1 MKKSSKKLFIV
12 IIVGAVLLC
21 SGVIIFSQPDIV
33 HLEQK
38 LIPPGEYVPTGPEL
52 LPQITSHE
60 EAIAITDAFLRE
72 NLGTE
77 FFETHL
83 KVKGIDEMPY
93 IPSTWIVLY
102 EYTYNEYTVEF
113 MIVIDIRRVPPGTSR
128 IDENVSNSIL
138 EPQEI
143 LISEEE
149 AKRIAQEYGLE
160 PPYNVIL
167 SCEVEYHRICWRIVR
182 KDLEN
187 LTEYDLA
194 GMIIDAG
201 SGTILDASTKCYGD
215 RG

>member
-52 LPQITSHE
+52 LPQITSYE

-93 IPSTWIVLY
+93 LPSTWAVVY
-102 EYTYNEYTVEF
+102 EYTYHEYTVEF
-113 MIVIDIRRVPPGTSR
+113 MIVIDIWRVPPGTSR
-128 IDENVSNSIL
+128 VDEDFSCVIL

-149 AKRIAQEYGLE
+149 AKRIAQEFGLVQ
-160 PPYNVIL
+160 PYDTVL
-167 SCEVEYHRICWRIVR
+167 FCGVEYHRICWIISRR
-182 KDLEN
+182 DKEN
-187 LTEYDLA
+187 LTEYDLS
-194 GMIIDAG
+194 GVIIDAENGTVLKSWTSGYRDG
-201 SGTILDASTKCYGD
+201 S
-215 RG
+215 

>member
-1 MKKSSKKLFIV
+1 MKKSSKKLLIV

-52 LPQITSHE
+52 LPQLTSYE
-60 EAIAITDAFLRE
+60 EAIAITDAFLRG

-93 IPSTWIVLY
+93 LPYTWAVVY

-113 MIVIDIRRVPPGTSR
+113 TVALDIWRVPPGTSR
-128 IDENVSNSIL
+128 VDEDFSCIIL

-149 AKRIAQEYGLE
+149 AKRIAQEFGLE
-160 PPYNVIL
+160 PPYNVIF
-167 SCEVEYHRICWRIVR
+167 SCEIRFHRICWRISR

-187 LTEYDLA
+187 LNPGELA
-194 GMIIDAG
+194 GVIIDAE
-201 SGTILDASTKCYGD
+201 SGTILDASAKGIGD

>member
-1 MKKSSKKLFIV
+1 MKKSSKFLIV

-52 LPQITSHE
+52 LPQPTSYE

-83 KVKGIDEMPY
+83 KVKGIDEILY
-93 IPSTWIVLY
+93 IPSIWIVLY

-113 MIVIDIRRVPPGTSR
+113 TVAVDIWRVPPGTSR
-128 IDENVSNSIL
+128 VDEDFSCVIL

-149 AKRIAQEYGLE
+149 AKRIAQEFGLE
-160 PPYNVIL
+160 PPYNIIF
-167 SCEVEYHRICWRIVR
+167 SCEISFHRICWRIVR
-182 KDLEN
+182 KDQES

-194 GMIIDAG
+194 GVLIDAEN
-201 SGTILDASTKCYGD
+201 GTVLESWKCGYGD

>member
-1 MKKSSKKLFIV
+1 MKRSSKFLIV
-12 IIVGAVLLC
+12 IMVGAVLLC
-21 SGVIIFSQPDIV
+21 SGVVILSRSDIV

-38 LIPPGEYVPTGPEL
+38 LIPPGEYVPTKPEM
-52 LPQITSHE
+52 LPQLTSHE
-60 EAIAITDAFLRE
+60 EAIAITDEFLKE
-72 NLGTE
+72 KLGNE

-83 KVKGIDEMPY
+83 KVKGVDEMPY

-102 EYTYNEYTVEF
+102 EYTHNEYTVEF
-113 MIVIDIRRVPPGTSR
+113 MIVIDIRRVLAGTSR
-128 IDENVSNSIL
+128 IDEDVSNSIL

-194 GMIIDAG
+194 GVIIDAEN
-201 SGTILDASTKCYGD
+201 GTILDASAKGYGD